1 MDSGGDG
8 PPVVLIH
15 GVGDNLRS
23 WDDLALALGPSY
35 RVIRYDML
43 GSGLTPAH
51 PSTATLDDFCEQLID
66 LLAHL
71 EVDRFALCGFSMGGV
86 VSQYF
91 CRAHASRLSAL
102 ILMSTV
108 YRRNQAELAGVG
120 ERLRLTEEQGP
131 IAIAELAVQRWFP
144 EAFQREHPLTVSGVL
159 ERLRNNDPRAYA
171 NAYRVFVEADDAVG
185 DALTNV
191 DCPALVMT
199 GGADVGSTP
208 AIAQRM
214 VDDLRDGRLIVLEG
228 LRHMMTLEAPQL
240 VSDAV
245 LKFLSAASKR

>member
-1 MDSGGDG
+1 MDSGGDD

-23 WDDLALALGPSY
+23 WDDLALTLSPSY

-43 GSGLTPAH
+43 GSGLTPAFLG
-51 PSTATLDDFCEQLID
+51 TATLADFCKQLID

-71 EVDRFALCGFSMGGV
+71 DIDRFALCGFSMGGV

-91 CRAHASRLSAL
+91 CRAHASRLDAL

-108 YRRNQAELAGVG
+108 YRRNHTELAGVG

-131 IAIAELAVQRWFP
+131 EAIAELAVQRWFP
-144 EAFQREHPLTVSGVL
+144 EAFQREHPQIVAGVL
-159 ERLRNNDPRAYA
+159 ERLRNNDARAYA
-171 NAYRVFVEADDAVG
+171 NAYRVFVEADAAVG
-185 DALTNV
+185 DALKNV
-191 DCPALVMT
+191 HCPALVMT

-214 VDDLRDGRLIVLEG
+214 VNDLRDGRLIVLEG

-240 VSDAV
+240 VSDSV
-245 LKFLSAASKR
+245 LKFLGAVQKR